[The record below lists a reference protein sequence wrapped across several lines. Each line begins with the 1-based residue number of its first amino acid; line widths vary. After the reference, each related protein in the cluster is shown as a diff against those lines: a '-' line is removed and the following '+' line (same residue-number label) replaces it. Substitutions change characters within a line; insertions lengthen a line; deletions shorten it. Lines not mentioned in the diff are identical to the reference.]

1 MTEKSKIQ
9 LEAYKLLRKTSNNF
23 CPISEGTLI
32 ERIAQKI
39 FPIPNKNK
47 IEDAL
52 DELRLKG
59 KIYGGLHGDPMGD
72 YVFMG
77 YSLRENQIGLRVY
90 QELTRL

>member
-1 MTEKSKIQ
+1 MAEKNKIK
-9 LEAYKLLRKTSNNF
+9 LEAYKLLREISKNIT
-23 CPISEGTLI
+23 PISEGTLI

-52 DELRLKG
+52 NELRLDG
-59 KIYGGLHGDPMGD
+59 KIYCGPNGDPIGD

-77 YSLRENQIGLRVY
+77 YSLREDQIELIVNQEIP
-90 QELTRL
+90 RL